1 MQSEGREKLGL
12 ILGFIG
18 VICFSLTLPAT
29 SIAVAY
35 FGTTIV
41 GLGRTVVAAILVAVI
56 LIVRKEKLP
65 SLQQFRSLLIVAVGA
80 VLGFPLL
87 TSWAME
93 SLPVSHGAVELALL
107 PLATAGFAMVR
118 AGEIPSFKFWISSII
133 GSLAV
138 VVYALHLGFGQLQF
152 ADLALLAAVLIL
164 GLSYAEGGKLSKE
177 LGSWQ
182 VIAWAIIIGAPFF
195 IIPVALNLSTDML
208 DAPIYAWISFLY
220 LAIVSQF
227 LAYVAW
233 YSGMAMGGIA
243 RVSQI
248 QYLQPFLM
256 ILFATVFLDE
266 SITFLTV
273 VIAVIV
279 VISVMFGKKLPLL
292 RRDRLWRRINSVWM
306 LVTSALINDC
316 GLSNLTCKDNYI
328 LLILFK

>member
-1 MQSEGREKLGL
+1 MQGETRAKLGL
-12 ILGFIG
+12 FLGLVG

-35 FGTTIV
+35 FGTTVV
-41 GLGRTVVAAILVAVI
+41 GLGRTVVAAILVAVV

-65 SLQQFRSLLIVAVGA
+65 SSGQFKSLLIVAVGA

-107 PLATAGFAMVR
+107 PLSTAGFAMFR
-118 AGEIPSFKFWISSII
+118 AGEIPSRKFWVSSMI

-138 VVYALHLGFGQLQF
+138 IMYALHLGFGQLQF
-152 ADLALLAAVLIL
+152 ADLALLAAVIIL
-164 GLSYAEGGKLSKE
+164 GLSYAEGGKLAKE
-177 LGSWQ
+177 IGSWQ
-182 VIAWAIIIGAPFF
+182 VIAWAIMIGAPFF
-195 IIPVALNLSTDML
+195 IIPVGLNLTTNML
-208 DAPIYAWISFLY
+208 HAPLQAWVSLIY
-220 LAIVSQF
+220 LAVVSQF

-266 SITFLTV
+266 SITFFTLG
-273 VIAVIV
+273 IAVIV
-279 VISVMFGKKLPLL
+279 VFSVILGKNAHVSIKGAVSEK
-292 RRDRLWRRINSVWM
+292 N
-306 LVTSALINDC
+306 
-316 GLSNLTCKDNYI
+316 
-328 LLILFK
+328 

>member
-1 MQSEGREKLGL
+1 MPGETRAKLGL
-12 ILGFIG
+12 FLGLVG

-35 FGTTIV
+35 FGTTVV
-41 GLGRTVVAAILVAVI
+41 GLGRTVVAAILVAVV

-65 SLQQFRSLLIVAVGA
+65 SSGQFKSLLIVAVGA

-107 PLATAGFAMVR
+107 PLSTAGFAMFR
-118 AGEIPSFKFWISSII
+118 AGEIPSRKFWVSSMI

-138 VVYALHLGFGQLQF
+138 IMYALHLGFGQLQF
-152 ADLALLAAVLIL
+152 ADLALLAAVIIL
-164 GLSYAEGGKLSKE
+164 GLSYAEGGKLAKE
-177 LGSWQ
+177 IGSWQ
-182 VIAWAIIIGAPFF
+182 VIAWAIMIGAPFF
-195 IIPVALNLSTDML
+195 IIPVGLNLTTDML
-208 DAPIYAWISFLY
+208 HAPLQAWVSLIYLSV
-220 LAIVSQF
+220 VSQF

-266 SITFLTV
+266 SITFFTLG
-273 VIAVIV
+273 IAVIV
-279 VISVMFGKKLPLL
+279 VFSVILGKNAHVSIKGAVSEK
-292 RRDRLWRRINSVWM
+292 N
-306 LVTSALINDC
+306 
-316 GLSNLTCKDNYI
+316 
-328 LLILFK
+328 

>member
-1 MQSEGREKLGL
+1 MRGETREKFGLFLGL
-12 ILGFIG
+12 VG
-18 VICFSLTLPAT
+18 VICFSLTLPST
-29 SIAVAY
+29 SIAVEY

-41 GLGRTVVAAILVAVI
+41 GLGRTVVAAILVAVV

-65 SLQQFRSLLIVAVGA
+65 SLRQFKRLLVVAFGA

-107 PLATAGFAMVR
+107 PLATAGFAIFR
-118 AGEIPSFKFWISSII
+118 ADEIPSSKFWISSII
-133 GSLAV
+133 SSLAV
-138 VVYALHLGFGQLQF
+138 IIYALHLGFGQLQF
-152 ADLALLAAVLIL
+152 ADLALLVAVIIL
-164 GLSYAEGGKLSKE
+164 GLSYAEGGELAKE

-182 VIAWAIIIGAPFF
+182 VIAWAIMIGAPFF
-195 IIPVALNLSTDML
+195 IIPVGLSLTTEML
-208 DAPIYAWISFLY
+208 HAPLQAWISFIY
-220 LAIVSQF
+220 LSVVSQF

-266 SITFLTV
+266 SITFFTL

-279 VISVMFGKKLPLL
+279 VFSVILGKNAPVSK
-292 RRDRLWRRINSVWM
+292 NAAVSGK
-306 LVTSALINDC
+306 S
-316 GLSNLTCKDNYI
+316 
-328 LLILFK
+328 

>member
-1 MQSEGREKLGL
+1 MQGVTREKLGL
-12 ILGFIG
+12 LLGLVG

-29 SIAVAY
+29 SIAVDY
-35 FGTTIV
+35 FGTTVV
-41 GLGRTVVAAILVAVI
+41 GLGRTVVAAILVAVV

-65 SLQQFRSLLIVAVGA
+65 SPNQFKSLLIVAVGA

-93 SLPVSHGAVELALL
+93 SLPVSHGAVEVALL
-107 PLATAGFAMVR
+107 PLATAGFAIFR
-118 AGEIPSFKFWISSII
+118 AGEIPSIKFWISSII

-138 VVYALHLGFGQLQF
+138 IMYALHLGFGQLQL
-152 ADLALLAAVLIL
+152 ADLALLAAVIIL
-164 GLSYAEGGKLSKE
+164 GLSYAEGGKLAKE

-195 IIPVALNLSTDML
+195 IIPVGLNLTTEML
-208 DAPIYAWISFLY
+208 HAPIQAWVSLIY
-220 LAIVSQF
+220 LAVVSQF

-256 ILFATVFLDE
+256 IVFATVFLDE
-266 SITFLTV
+266 SITFFTIV
-273 VIAVIV
+273 TAVIV
-279 VISVMFGKKLPLL
+279 VFSVILGKNAP
-292 RRDRLWRRINSVWM
+292 
-306 LVTSALINDC
+306 VTKKVAVS
-316 GLSNLTCKDNYI
+316 GKS
-328 LLILFK
+328 

>member
-1 MQSEGREKLGL
+1 MHGETREKLGL
-12 ILGFIG
+12 FWGLVG

-29 SIAVAY
+29 RIAVEY

-41 GLGRTVVAAILVAVI
+41 GLGRTVVAAILVAVV
-56 LIVRKEKLP
+56 LTVRKEKLP
-65 SLQQFRSLLIVAVGA
+65 SRRQFKSLLIVAFGA
-80 VLGFPLL
+80 VLAFPLL
-87 TSWAME
+87 TSWAMQ
-93 SLPVSHGAVELALL
+93 SLPVSHGAVEVALL
-107 PLATAGFAMVR
+107 PLATAGFAMFR
-118 AGEIPSFKFWISSII
+118 ASEIPSLKFWFSSII

-138 VVYALHLGFGQLQF
+138 IMYALHLGFGQLQF
-152 ADLALLAAVLIL
+152 ADLALLAAVVIL
-164 GLSYAEGGKLSKE
+164 GLSYAEGGRLSVE

-195 IIPVALNLSTDML
+195 IIPVGLNLTTEML
-208 DAPIYAWISFLY
+208 HAPIHAWISFIY
-220 LAIVSQF
+220 LAVVSQF

-266 SITFLTV
+266 SITMFTL

-279 VISVMFGKKLPLL
+279 VFSVILGKNAPVSKKGAVSE
-292 RRDRLWRRINSVWM
+292 N
-306 LVTSALINDC
+306 TKA
-316 GLSNLTCKDNYI
+316 
-328 LLILFK
+328 

>member
-1 MQSEGREKLGL
+1 MQGETRAKLGL
-12 ILGFIG
+12 FLGLVG

-35 FGTTIV
+35 FGTTVV
-41 GLGRTVVAAILVAVI
+41 GLGRTVVAAILVAVV
-56 LIVRKEKLP
+56 LIVRNEKLP
-65 SLQQFRSLLIVAVGA
+65 SSGQLKSLLIVAVGA

-107 PLATAGFAMVR
+107 PLATAGFAMFR
-118 AGEIPSFKFWISSII
+118 AGEIPSRKFWVSSMI

-138 VVYALHLGFGQLQF
+138 IMYALHLGFGQLQF
-152 ADLALLAAVLIL
+152 ADLALLAAVIIL
-164 GLSYAEGGKLSKE
+164 GLSYAEGGKLAKE
-177 LGSWQ
+177 IGSWQ
-182 VIAWAIIIGAPFF
+182 VIAWAIMIGAPFF
-195 IIPVALNLSTDML
+195 IIPVGLNLTTDML
-208 DAPIYAWISFLY
+208 HAPLQAWVSLIY
-220 LAIVSQF
+220 LAVVSQF

-266 SITFLTV
+266 SITFFTLG
-273 VIAVIV
+273 IAVIV
-279 VISVMFGKKLPLL
+279 VFSVILGKNAHVSIKGAVSEK
-292 RRDRLWRRINSVWM
+292 N
-306 LVTSALINDC
+306 
-316 GLSNLTCKDNYI
+316 
-328 LLILFK
+328 